1 MKRLIY
7 FFVALAFVATA
18 CTPKTKVCIYGGT
31 SAAVTAAYSAA
42 VQGCD
47 VMIVCPDK
55 VLGGMTTGGLGHT
68 DIGNKQAVIGVSRD
82 FYRKVGQ
89 HYGKLE
95 QWIFEPHVAS
105 QILDTYL
112 QNPAIQ
118 IHKGYYVQK
127 VNKEGTRIVSIEC
140 TDAEGAARTFEA
152 DQFIDVSYEGD
163 LMARAGV
170 SYRVGR
176 EDNSEYGETYNGS
189 ELRDKHQ
196 FPDGVDPFVVEG
208 DPSSGLLWGISDAA
222 LKADGTGDSLVQTY
236 NFRLCLT
243 DDKDNMIPIGRPEG
257 YDSTKYELALR
268 VMPFLEHPRAGNFF
282 HWAPMPG
289 RKTDINNN
297 GPFSTDMIG
306 MNWSYPEASYQER
319 EAIVQAHKDYTLG
332 LLYFMATDRRV
343 PEEIRSFVSD
353 WGLPKDEY
361 VSTGHW
367 THQMY
372 VREARRMVGEYV
384 ATQADCEGRTVIEDG
399 IGYAA
404 YGMDSHNCERIVV
417 CKDGKYMVKNEG
429 DVQIGVAGPYPISY
443 RSLTPKRSECT
454 NLLVPVCLS
463 ASHIAYGSIRMEPV
477 FMELGQVCALA
488 AAAAGSGAIQDVN
501 VADIQAILANNP
513 YLDGRPADIVLD
525 EDSEN
530 ISVGEGWEI
539 VKGWG
544 AYGPSYFRHMDNVD
558 AINTFTYNIPKDLD
572 GSYTIYTY
580 KQIFGSVEME
590 YVVSVG
596 DSSVSVPFRQSDFSV
611 SGQSAG
617 EWFCL
622 GTYELHKGLGGT
634 IRPLSDNTGM
644 ITDAVLFVKN

>member
-1 MKRLIY
+1 MKKLLL
-7 FFVALAFVATA
+7 FLLPAVLCTA
-18 CTPKTKVCIYGGT
+18 CSTRTTVCIYGGT

-42 VQGCD
+42 AKGCK
-47 VMIVCPDK
+47 VEIVCPDP

-82 FYRKVGQ
+82 FYRKVGH

-112 QNPAIQ
+112 DNPLIKV
-118 IHKGYYVQK
+118 HKGYYVQK

-140 TDAEGAARTFEA
+140 TDTSSNARTFEA

-176 EDNSEYGETYNGS
+176 EDNSEYGETFDGS
-189 ELRDKHQ
+189 QLRDKHQ
-196 FPDGVDPFVVEG
+196 FPDGVDPFVVSG

-222 LKADGTGDSLVQTY
+222 LKADGTGDSLVQSY

-243 DDKDNMIPIGRPEG
+243 NNPDNLVPIERPSG
-257 YDSTKYELALR
+257 YDSTRYELVLR
-268 VMPFLEHPRAGNFF
+268 MMPFYDKPVTANFF

-289 RKTDINNN
+289 GKTDINNN
-297 GPFSTDMIG
+297 GPISTDMIG
-306 MNWSYPEASYQER
+306 MNWSYPEASYSQR
-319 EAIVQAHKDYTLG
+319 KAIVQAHKDYTLG
-332 LLYFMATDRRV
+332 LLYFMGHDPRV
-343 PEEIRSFVSD
+343 PDGIRDFVSA

-361 VSTGHW
+361 VTTGHW

-384 ATQADCEGRTVIEDG
+384 ATQADCQGRAVVEDG

-429 DVQIGVAGPYPISY
+429 DVQIGVEGPYPVSY
-443 RSLTPKRSECT
+443 RCLTPRRAECT

-477 FMELGQVCALA
+477 FMELGQVCGLA
-488 AAAAGSGAIQDVN
+488 AAMAGQGVVQEIDVAQIQD
-501 VADIQAILANNP
+501 IMANDP
-513 YLDGRPADIVLD
+513 YLDGRAPDIVLD
-525 EDSEN
+525 EESEN
-530 ISVGEGWEI
+530 ISAGEGWEI

-544 AYGPSYFRHMDNVD
+544 AYGPTYFKHLDNVD
-558 AINTFTYNIPKDLD
+558 AINTFTYNIPSELE
-572 GSYTIYTY
+572 GRYSIYTY
-580 KQIFGSVEME
+580 KQIFGSAQME
-590 YVVSVG
+590 YVITIG
-596 DSSVSVPFRQSDFSV
+596 DSSVSVPFRQSEFTV
-611 SGQSAG
+611 SGQTAG

-622 GTYELHKGLGGT
+622 GTYDLKKGVPGT
-634 IRPLSDNTGM
+634 ICPRSDVGGM
-644 ITDAVLFVKN
+644 ITDAVLIVPQ